1 MKPFFAW
8 ENSTIFDLNWNP
20 VTSCSSLQIFL
31 TTSVKLSPAI
41 CVLNE
46 AFLPHSP
53 SAQPVC
59 SSRAVTTLSSRFC
72 QSTHAGVWGGRKMGY
87 GVALQVPLSGMN
99 QKGGLGQKQVKRIE
113 IEIGIEEYLAR
124 TRKLGSSCHLKDNS
138 SLFLVLSWWMLT
150 VRLCAREAGCHDP
163 ASFGLYDS
171 QSYLVCIF
179 YRKKDLQL
187 GGSPTHELCGVL

>member
-1 MKPFFAW
+1 MKPLLAW
-8 ENSTIFDLNWNP
+8 ENSTIFDSNWNP

-72 QSTHAGVWGGRKMGY
+72 QSTHAGVWGGKED
-87 GVALQVPLSGMN
+87 GVQ
-99 QKGGLGQKQVKRIE
+99 GGLAGSLVWNELERRVGSEKVKG
-113 IEIGIEEYLAR
+113 IGIKM
-124 TRKLGSSCHLKDNS
+124 KLKSK
-138 SLFLVLSWWMLT
+138 
-150 VRLCAREAGCHDP
+150 
-163 ASFGLYDS
+163 
-171 QSYLVCIF
+171 
-179 YRKKDLQL
+179 
-187 GGSPTHELCGVL
+187 